1 MSGYF
6 SFELLIIFVV
16 SIFVLTQIF
25 TFKLSKGLDIF
36 AEINTRIFLG
46 VIFICVISLYGILFR
61 ILKIDLL
68 RLKKHKN
75 SYWLKMEHLEV
86 HRMYKQY

>member
-1 MSGYF
+1 
-6 SFELLIIFVV
+6 V

-46 VIFICVISLYGILFR
+46 MLFICVISLYGILFR

-68 RLKKHKN
+68 RLKKNKN
-75 SYWLKMEHLEV
+75 SYWLKMEHLEA
-86 HRMYKQY
+86 HRIYKQY